1 MKPDEIFREEVER
14 LKSESI
20 NWAPKTLQSASS
32 NRSVYD
38 NKEVI
43 LLCSNNY
50 LGLANHPKLIQ
61 ASIDATKKY
70 GAGSGAVRPI
80 SGTMELHLELERKIA
95 KFKKTEAAL
104 FYQSGFAVNAG
115 LIPAILQDGWLV
127 VSDELNHG
135 SIIDGIRLSK
145 AEKAVYAHCN
155 MEDLRKVMKDYSK
168 KSYKAIMIIT
178 DGVFSMDG
186 DIAPLDEIYEIAQE
200 YNAMTYVDDAHGDGV
215 LGENGRGAAFYFGL
229 HGKIDV
235 EIGTF
240 SKAFGTVGGYIS
252 GSKNLREYALNK
264 SRTWLLSGS
273 HPPGVVA
280 SCIAA
285 IDVLEENPDL
295 VKTLWKNREFFIKG
309 LKDLGFDTGLSQTP
323 IVPVMLK
330 DSGLA
335 RKFSQRLFDENVYA
349 LPIVFPMVA
358 KDKARIRNQ
367 VSAAHTLEDLKE
379 ALNAYE
385 KIGKEL
391 KVI

>member
-14 LKSESI
+14 LKKENI

-61 ASIDATKKY
+61 ASIEATKKY

-145 AEKAVYAHCN
+145 AEKAVYKHCD
-155 MEDLRKVMKDYSK
+155 MESLRNVMKEHSK
-168 KSYKAIMIIT
+168 KNYKAIMIIT

-215 LGENGRGAAFYFGL
+215 LGENGRGAAFHFGL

-285 IDVLEENPDL
+285 IDVLESEPQL
-295 VKTLWKNREFFIKG
+295 VKNLWKNREFFIKG
-309 LKDLGFDTGLSQTP
+309 LKDLGFDTGFSQTP

-335 RKFSQRLFDENVYA
+335 RKFSQRLFDEGVYA

-391 KVI
+391 NVI

>member
-240 SKAFGTVGGYIS
+240 SKAFGTVGGDIS

>member
-14 LKSESI
+14 LKKENI

-61 ASIDATKKY
+61 ASIEATKKY

-80 SGTMELHLELERKIA
+80 SGTMELHLEFERKIA

-145 AEKAVYAHCN
+145 AEKAVYKHCD
-155 MEDLRKVMKDYSK
+155 MESLRNVMKEHSK

-215 LGENGRGAAFYFGL
+215 LGVNGRGAAFHFGL

-273 HPPGVVA
+273 HPPGVF
-280 SCIAA
+280 SSFIAA
-285 IDVLEENPDL
+285 IYLL
-295 VKTLWKNREFFIKG
+295 
-309 LKDLGFDTGLSQTP
+309 
-323 IVPVMLK
+323 
-330 DSGLA
+330 
-335 RKFSQRLFDENVYA
+335 
-349 LPIVFPMVA
+349 
-358 KDKARIRNQ
+358 
-367 VSAAHTLEDLKE
+367 
-379 ALNAYE
+379 
-385 KIGKEL
+385 
-391 KVI
+391 